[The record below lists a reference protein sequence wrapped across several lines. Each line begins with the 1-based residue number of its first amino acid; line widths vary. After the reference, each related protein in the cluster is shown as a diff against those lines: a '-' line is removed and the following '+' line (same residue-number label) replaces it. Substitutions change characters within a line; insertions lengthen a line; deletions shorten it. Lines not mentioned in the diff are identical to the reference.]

1 MASLS
6 LIILRRIRQKATNG
20 PFAWARYKWTGLFPE
35 ERVMKTGDDVCE
47 DDNDD
52 DDDDERQVV
61 HVDLLPGKKGV
72 AAEWS

>member
-35 ERVMKTGDDVCE
+35 ERVMKTGDGDC
-47 DDNDD
+47 DDDDDD

>member
-1 MASLS
+1 MGFLS

-35 ERVMKTGDDVCE
+35 ERVMKTD
-47 DDNDD
+47 DDN

>member
-35 ERVMKTGDDVCE
+35 ERVMKTGDGDYE
-47 DDNDD
+47 DDDDD

>member
-1 MASLS
+1 MGSLS

-35 ERVMKTGDDVCE
+35 ERVMKTGDGDC
-47 DDNDD
+47 DDDDDD

>member
-1 MASLS
+1 M
-6 LIILRRIRQKATNG
+6 RI
-20 PFAWARYKWTGLFPE
+20 
-35 ERVMKTGDDVCE
+35 GDGDCE
-47 DDNDD
+47 DDDDEDDDDD

>member
-1 MASLS
+1 M
-6 LIILRRIRQKATNG
+6 
-20 PFAWARYKWTGLFPE
+20 
-35 ERVMKTGDDVCE
+35 MKTVDDDCE
-47 DDNDD
+47 DDVDD

>member
-35 ERVMKTGDDVCE
+35 ERVMKTGDGDCE
-47 DDNDD
+47 DDDE
-52 DDDDERQVV
+52 DDDERQVV

>member
-35 ERVMKTGDDVCE
+35 ERVMKTGDGE
-47 DDNDD
+47 DDDD

>member
-35 ERVMKTGDDVCE
+35 ERVMKTVDDDCE
-47 DDNDD
+47 DDDD
-52 DDDDERQVV
+52 NDDDDERQVV